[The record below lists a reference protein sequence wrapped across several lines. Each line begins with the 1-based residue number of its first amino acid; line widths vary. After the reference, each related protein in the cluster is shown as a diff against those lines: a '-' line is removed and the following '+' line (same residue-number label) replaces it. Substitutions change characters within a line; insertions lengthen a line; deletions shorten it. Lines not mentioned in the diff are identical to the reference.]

1 MGSAAWPSTH
11 QHKFGYCHCWVPNL
25 PATETYTESPV
36 WHCSLGWSASY
47 LWQVDYIGLL
57 SPLVA
62 QLVNNLAAVGETQVW
77 SLGQED
83 PLEKGMAAHSSILAW
98 RILRTEEPEPGG
110 LQSMWSQRVRQ
121 DLTINTLSWKGQRF
135 ILAETD
141 TYSVYRFAFPAQNAS
156 AKTTIHR
163 LRECLIYF
171 LLLFYKAL
179 LLIKELIS
187 QQKKKKKKKSV
198 AMA

>member
-1 MGSAAWPSTH
+1 M
-11 QHKFGYCHCWVPNL
+11 
-25 PATETYTESPV
+25 
-36 WHCSLGWSASY
+36 
-47 LWQVDYIGLL
+47 
-57 SPLVA
+57 
-62 QLVNNLAAVGETQVW
+62 VNNLAAVGKTQVR

-83 PLEKGMAAHSSILAW
+83 PLEKGMATHSSILAW

-121 DLTINTLSWKGQRF
+121 DLAINTLSWEGQCF
-135 ILAETD
+135 ILDETD

-163 LRECLIYF
+163 LTECLIYF
-171 LLLFYKAL
+171 LLFYKA

-187 QQKKKKKKKSV
+187 QRKKKKVWQWPREFTGLTIISIILKQLV
-198 AMA
+198 

>member
-1 MGSAAWPSTH
+1 
-11 QHKFGYCHCWVPNL
+11 
-25 PATETYTESPV
+25 
-36 WHCSLGWSASY
+36 
-47 LWQVDYIGLL
+47 
-57 SPLVA
+57 
-62 QLVNNLAAVGETQVW
+62 
-77 SLGQED
+77 
-83 PLEKGMAAHSSILAW
+83 MAAHSSILAW
-98 RILRTEEPEPGG
+98 RFLRTEEPEPGG

-187 QQKKKKKKKSV
+187 QQKKKKKKVWQWPREFTGLSYYNLCHTKTAGLIEQWHDLLKTQAEHQPGGNTLHAWAKTPQKFHV
-198 AMA
+198 L